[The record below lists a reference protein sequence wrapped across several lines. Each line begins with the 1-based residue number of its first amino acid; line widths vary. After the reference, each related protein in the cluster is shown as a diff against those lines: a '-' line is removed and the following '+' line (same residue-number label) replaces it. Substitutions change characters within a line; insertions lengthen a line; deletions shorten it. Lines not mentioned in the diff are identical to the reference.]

1 MIEVREY
8 VPAGRSTGIFGEWF
22 LGLDTRARQL
32 VDDAIARMRL
42 GNLGD
47 CRRVGSGVLERRID
61 SGPGYRVYFGRD
73 GDHLILLLGGST
85 KRRQQRAITEAQ
97 ALWREYKQRKRKAN

>member
-42 GNLGD
+42 GNMGD
-47 CRRVGSGVLERRID
+47 CRRVGSGVLELRID

-85 KRRQQRAITEAQ
+85 KRRQQRAIAEAQ

>member
-1 MIEVREY
+1 M
-8 VPAGRSTGIFGEWF
+8 FGEWF

-42 GNLGD
+42 GNMGD
-47 CRRVGSGVLERRID
+47 CKRVGSGVLERRID
-61 SGPGYRVYFGRD
+61 SGPGYRIYFGRE
-73 GDHLILLLGGST
+73 GDKLILLLAGST
-85 KRRQQRAITEAQ
+85 KRRQQRAIAEAQ

>member
-8 VPAGRSTGIFGEWF
+8 VPLGSSASPFGDWF

-47 CRRVGSGVLERRID
+47 SKRVGAGVLERRID
-61 SGPGYRVYFGRD
+61 RGPGYRIYFGRD
-73 GDHLILLLGGST
+73 GDTLILLLGGST
-85 KRRQQRAITEAQ
+85 KRRQQRAIGDAQ
-97 ALWREYKQRKRKAN
+97 ALWHEYKQRKRRGE

>member
-8 VPAGRSTGIFGEWF
+8 VPAGRSTGRFGEWF

-42 GNLGD
+42 GNMGD